1 MTQLHYSA
9 LFCVSGVVG
18 VFPSAD
24 LVVSLTAKSYWI
36 DHSLSTLGGFIQP
49 TSSLPPASV
58 GLLSFVEAPEQG
70 RGARTLTAVRSGT
83 RERLAGPLFAQEF
96 ILRINL
102 LCSPRVA
109 VNTN

>member
-1 MTQLHYSA
+1 MTLLHYSA
-9 LFCVSGVVG
+9 LFCVSGVVGG

-70 RGARTLTAVRSGT
+70 RGARTLTAVRSSHETVLGRAVVRT
-83 RERLAGPLFAQEF
+83 GIHTPSQSPL
-96 ILRINL
+96 L
-102 LCSPRVA
+102 S
-109 VNTN
+109 